1 MGINN
6 LPQVRMYW
14 DSNEFIGNTG
24 IKKTFTASQ
33 YLKVMQYLHTS
44 DRESEPPQNHP
55 NHDKLYKIRPVLEM
69 VQETFH
75 NHYRPSKNQT
85 IDEGMVAFKGRLSYM
100 QYMPA
105 KPIKRGIKIWMRC
118 DAESAYLHQFDIY
131 LG

>member
-24 IKKTFTASQ
+24 IKKTFTASW

-44 DRESEPPQNHP
+44 DRESEPPRNHP

-69 VQETFH
+69 VLETFH
-75 NHYRPSKNQT
+75 NHYRLSKNQT
-85 IDEGMVAFKGRLSYM
+85 IDEGMVAFKG
-100 QYMPA
+100 
-105 KPIKRGIKIWMRC
+105 
-118 DAESAYLHQFDIY
+118 
-131 LG
+131 